1 MELNRVEALLEKYLE
16 GQISMNDKNEL
27 KNYFLSDGVASHL
40 TQYVSMFK
48 HLHFEDEGRLTNKI
62 NPIKESK
69 NHKVPKRNFYLISIT
84 ASAVVLL
91 GIGFYL
97 FYASETLVNDND
109 LGTYNDPKVALEET
123 QKALSLLSSKVN
135 VGIESVQY
143 LEEYKITKNRIFK
156 NIEKN
161 SN

>member
-48 HLHFEDEGRLTNKI
+48 HIDIVDQVRHTNKTI
-62 NPIKESK
+62 SIKELK
-69 NHKVPKRNFYLISIT
+69 NHKVLKRNFYLISIT
-84 ASAVVLL
+84 ASFVVLL
-91 GIGFYL
+91 GIGLYL
-97 FYASETLVNDND
+97 FYASETLANDKD
-109 LGTYNDPKVALEET
+109 LGTYNDPKVAFEET
-123 QKALSLLSSKVN
+123 QKALFLLSSKVN
-135 VGIESVQY
+135 VGIESVKC

-156 NIEKN
+156 NSEKN